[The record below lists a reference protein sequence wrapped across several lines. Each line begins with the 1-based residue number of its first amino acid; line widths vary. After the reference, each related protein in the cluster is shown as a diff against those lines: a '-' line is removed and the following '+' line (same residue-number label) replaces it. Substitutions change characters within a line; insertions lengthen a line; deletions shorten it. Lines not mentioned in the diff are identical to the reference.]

1 MSESLR
7 IAHVLYSFDTGGME
21 KGIAMLANHA
31 SPEFEHVVVC
41 MGHSGASARLLPGT
55 TRVVELNKRSGHSHR
70 FLWRLSRCLRD
81 LSPDVVHTRNWT
93 GMDGIV
99 ASRLGGI
106 KNVVHGEHGWGMDD
120 PYGSGTKRV
129 VTRRF
134 LARWVREYTCVSQQ
148 MTTWLRD
155 LVRIRKPITQIYN
168 GVDETTYQPGPGD
181 ESLRREIGLPDGSL
195 VIGTVGRLDPIK
207 DYPSLLRAF
216 TVLRRDRPDSHL
228 VIVGEGAERSALEQ
242 LAGEG
247 THFLGDRQDVPSLFR
262 LFDVFVLPSIN
273 EGISNTI
280 LEAMASGRPVVAT
293 RVGGNLELVQ
303 DGETGRL
310 VHPRSPDEL
319 ASAIADYLSDAELRQ
334 RHGDAARS
342 LVLRRFSIS
351 SMVAGYEE
359 VYRRV
364 AAVQ

>member
-21 KGIAMLANHA
+21 KGIAMLANHT

-41 MGHSGASARLLPGT
+41 MGHSGAAARLLPGSA
-55 TRVVELNKRSGHSHR
+55 RVVELNKPSGHSHR
-70 FLWRLSRCLRD
+70 FLWSLSRCLRD
-81 LSPDVVHTRNWT
+81 LNPDVVHTRNWT

-99 ASRLGGI
+99 ASRLAGI

-120 PYGSGTKRV
+120 PYGSGSKRIV
-129 VTRRF
+129 VRRI
-134 LARWVREYTCVSQQ
+134 LARWVREYTCVSKQ

-155 LVRIRKPITQIYN
+155 RVRIRKPITQIYN
-168 GVDETTYQPGPGD
+168 GVDETTYQPGPAD
-181 ESLRREIGLPDGSL
+181 ESLRRELGLTDRSL

-216 TVLRRDRPDSHL
+216 AALRRDHPDIHL
-228 VIVGEGAERSALEQ
+228 VIVGEGPERSALEP
-242 LAGEG
+242 LAGDR
-247 THFLGDRQDVPSLFR
+247 THFLGDREDVPDLLR

-280 LEAMASGRPVVAT
+280 LEAMASARPVVAT
-293 RVGGNLELVQ
+293 RVGGNHELVQ
-303 DGETGRL
+303 DRETGRL
-310 VHPRSPDEL
+310 VQPRNPDEL
-319 ASAIADYLSDAELRQ
+319 ALAIADYASDAELRR

-342 LVLRRFSIS
+342 LVLRRFGIS
-351 SMVAGYEE
+351 SMVAGYEK